1 MAEFLLD
8 RYGVVTRGSVMSE
21 RQPGGFALAYRVLRQ
36 FEESGKCR
44 RGYFID
50 GLGAAQFATGG
61 TVDRLRSFASD
72 ILSDGPGASGH
83 PGKRR
88 LLSTEVSN

>member
-21 RQPGGFALAYRVLRQ
+21 HQPGGFALAYRVLSQ
-36 FEESGKCR
+36 FEETGRCR

-61 TVDRLRSFASD
+61 TVDRLRSFATD
-72 ILSDGPGASGH
+72 VLADKPVAAPAAARREPQPASS
-83 PGKRR
+83 PW
-88 LLSTEVSN
+88 